1 MLPSVVHQT
10 LPPSLAV
17 NGIIGLR
24 RAGRIG
30 FMPSIVTREVEE
42 ARRSMIGEYASLVQL
57 QASES
62 TRQTLSRFMAGM
74 RAVVRL

>member
-1 MLPSVVHQT
+1 
-10 LPPSLAV
+10 
-17 NGIIGLR
+17 
-24 RAGRIG
+24 
-30 FMPSIVTREVEE
+30 MPSIVTREVEE